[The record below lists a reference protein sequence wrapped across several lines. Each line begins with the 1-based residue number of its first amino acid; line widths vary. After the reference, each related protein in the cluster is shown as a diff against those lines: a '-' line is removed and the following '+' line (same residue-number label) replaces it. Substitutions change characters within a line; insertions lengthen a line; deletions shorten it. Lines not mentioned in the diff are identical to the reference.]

1 MTQDSV
7 TSNQLIA
14 NVDTFITQFPVD
26 NSTRLPGTDKVF
38 LESGKHLAIA
48 SYQENASP
56 NHYKIELVIPINTF
70 IFWYAYKPHV
80 TIK

>member
-1 MTQDSV
+1 MTKDSA

-26 NSTRLPGTDKVF
+26 DSTSVGDSNKFF
-38 LESGKHLAIA
+38 LESGKELAIA

-56 NHYKIELVIPINTF
+56 NHYKIELVIPIKTF
-70 IFWYAYKPHV
+70 IFWYAYKEHV